1 MKMTPIA
8 VVRAAVAVLG
18 SVLTA
23 QTVDHSAHGAAG
35 ADSPSTQGFI
45 AANARM
51 HSAMALEF
59 TGNADVDFI
68 RGMIPHRQ
76 GTVDMAR
83 VVLPMAPTPRC
94 APWPRA

>member
-1 MKMTPIA
+1 MEMTPIA
-8 VVRAAVAVLG
+8 VVLAAVAVLG
-18 SVLTA
+18 LVLTA
-23 QTVDHSAHGAAG
+23 QTLDHSAHGVAG

-45 AANARM
+45 AANVRM
-51 HSAMALEF
+51 HTDMAIEF

-68 RGMIPHRQ
+68 RGMIPHHQ